1 MAALVS
7 EQTYRRLTGDLRSPV
22 SDVTA
27 ALSVAQSL
35 VEVRLDRALGLGEH
49 TESLRVYPS
58 STVYPSVTPLA
69 EGQDGYLDSCT
80 LQVATGYGYEVWFP
94 YSRRRVT
101 YTGGYTDDTLP
112 QPLAQAICLVA
123 QHLMSPS
130 SGVGMNGI
138 KSYSE
143 GDISATFEHAVD
155 STWPPGVD
163 MLLHRYRHR
172 EAASA

>member
-7 EQTYRRLTGDLRSPV
+7 EQTYRKLTGDLRSPV

-27 ALSVAQSL
+27 ALAVAQGL
-35 VEVRLDRALGLGEH
+35 VEVRLERALGLGEH

-69 EGQDGYLDSCT
+69 AGQDGYLDAVT
-80 LQVATGYGYEVWFP
+80 LRVESGSSEVWQSSP
-94 YSRRRVT
+94 RVTLT
-101 YTGGYTDDTLP
+101 YTGGYEDDTLP
-112 QPLAQAICLVA
+112 QPLAQGICLVA

-143 GDISATFEHAVD
+143 GDISATFEHSVD
-155 STWPPGVD
+155 STWPAGVD
-163 MLLHRYRHR
+163 SLLVRYRHR